1 MEHGLAGLDERG
13 KVKDAVERSSL
24 RFGGEENLLKSRSIC
39 QFSFDELHAGRQKI
53 APSMAQVV
61 ENDDFV
67 PILGQ

>member
-1 MEHGLAGLDERG
+1 VE
-13 KVKDAVERSSL
+13 DAVEGFSL
-24 RFGGEENLLKSRSIC
+24 VLGGEENLLKSRPVC